1 MKRATS
7 REPDEVKLLGLIGDI
22 YRAAEDSS
30 QWSTFL
36 KHASAT
42 VGGRFSLILL
52 QDRRTQALDFS
63 LFEGADPEMIRLYTE
78 HYAEQ
83 DFWLAHGPHLPSGT
97 VVRGSDLFPLGSMPG
112 TSFYEELMHPFE
124 IEGMLGAI
132 IAGSDALEQFAYLS
146 IVQTRERDDFSER
159 EVDSVRAL
167 MPHLQNAWAIQ
178 RRLRAAALQRELSH
192 RALDQLPDGVILF
205 ESGERTSFFNRAAER
220 ALRLCDGLAVRL
232 GRLRLGTPREQS
244 SFDSLL
250 RQALLASQGC
260 TLESG
265 GILRVARPSGKRP
278 WILRVAPLASDHRL
292 VTGQTAAAIVLVY
305 DLDSTPEPAADVL
318 RSTFGLT
325 ATETRFAREL
335 ATGSD
340 LATIAERLC
349 MTIQTARTH
358 LKRVMSKTDTRRQS
372 QLIRLLLQIPS
383 YLDED

>member
-63 LFEGADPEMIRLYTE
+63 LFEGADPEIIRLYTE

-159 EVDSVRAL
+159 EVDSVR
-167 MPHLQNAWAIQ
+167 
-178 RRLRAAALQRELSH
+178 RADAPPPERVGDPEAAS
-192 RALDQLPDGVILF
+192 
-205 ESGERTSFFNRAAER
+205 
-220 ALRLCDGLAVRL
+220 C
-232 GRLRLGTPREQS
+232 GRPPAGTITPSTGSTPRWS
-244 SFDSLL
+244 DPL
-250 RQALLASQGC
+250 R
-260 TLESG
+260 
-265 GILRVARPSGKRP
+265 
-278 WILRVAPLASDHRL
+278 
-292 VTGQTAAAIVLVY
+292 
-305 DLDSTPEPAADVL
+305 
-318 RSTFGLT
+318 
-325 ATETRFAREL
+325 
-335 ATGSD
+335 
-340 LATIAERLC
+340 ERR
-349 MTIQTARTH
+349 ANE
-358 LKRVMSKTDTRRQS
+358 
-372 QLIRLLLQIPS
+372 LLQPGRRAGVAT
-383 YLDED
+383 L